1 MTTSTTTPRPRPA
14 PAATVTAGA
23 GTIRVACYLRISTDE
38 EHQPFSLGAQET
50 RLAAFVASQ
59 PGWEQ
64 VKTYTDQFSGAY
76 AERPALTDA
85 LRDARLGRYDILLV
99 YRVDRFA
106 RSLKVLVGLL
116 EELDAVGVAFRS
128 ATEPIDTSTATGRML
143 VQLLGVFAEFER
155 ATIID
160 RVVAGMERKAARGGW
175 PGGTVPYGL
184 RLDDD
189 HHLAI
194 EPSEFPL
201 IERIFTRYGNG
212 RAGALTIATELNND
226 GHRTRTGRRFSAKVV
241 LGILRN
247 RGYLGEISFREV
259 RHQPDEA
266 LIDPALFDKA
276 QALLAERGESY
287 DRRFAD
293 KHPDYL
299 LTGLIRCGHCHRN
312 YVGASARGKGHRY
325 RYYTCWTRQRYGK
338 DACTGERIRADV
350 LEQAVFAA
358 LLAIYA
364 DPELLERAIAAKT
377 RATANVAQLHHDEL
391 AATQAQLRKTE
402 AAIER
407 YMHAFEAGTITEDM
421 FGTRVRDLGHKARA
435 LQARHTKLIEAVEEA
450 DLNPPTAADIEALRR
465 ELEDQIQSGSE
476 QRRKGIAH
484 AFVKDLVVEGR
495 DAIRPSF
502 YVRGGLPPNLDPP
515 LPDTPD
521 GNGETP
527 SNQRGFRSM
536 TPTVETRGIE
546 PLTPA
551 LQRQCSAN

>member
-1 MTTSTTTPRPRPA
+1 MTTTTPRPRPA
-14 PAATVTAGA
+14 PATTLAAGA
-23 GTIRVACYLRISTDE
+23 GSVRVACYLRISTDE

-76 AERPALTDA
+76 AQRPALTDA

-116 EELDAVGVAFRS
+116 EELEAVGVAFRS

-184 RLDDD
+184 RLDEE

-194 EPSEFPL
+194 EPTEFP
-201 IERIFTRYGNG
+201 IVERIFTRYGNE

-247 RGYLGEISFREV
+247 RGYLGEVSFRDV
-259 RHQPDEA
+259 RHQPDQA
-266 LIDPALFDKA
+266 LIDPALFEKA

-287 DRRFAD
+287 DRRFTD

-299 LTGLIRCGHCHRN
+299 LTGLITCGNCHRR
-312 YVGASARGKGHRY
+312 YVGSAAHGKGHRY
-325 RYYTCWTRQRYGK
+325 RYYACWTRQRYGK

-350 LEQAVFAA
+350 LEAAVFEA
-358 LLAIYA
+358 LIALYT
-364 DPELLERAIAAKT
+364 DPDLIERAIATKT
-377 RATANVAQLHHDEL
+377 RDTLSAARLHQDEI
-391 AATQAQLRKTE
+391 AATESQLKKTE

-407 YMHAFEAGTITEDM
+407 YMHAFESGSITEDM
-421 FGTRVRDLGHKARA
+421 FGTRVRDLGNKVRT
-435 LQARHTKLIEAVEEA
+435 LRSRHAELSEAAEEA
-450 DLNPPTAADIEALRR
+450 DRNPPTDAAIEALRQ
-465 ELEDQIQSGSE
+465 ELEAEIKRGSDE
-476 QRRKGIAH
+476 RRKAIAQ
-484 AFVKDLVVEGR
+484 AFVSDLVVEER
-495 DAIRPSF
+495 DTIQPTF
-502 YVRGGLPPNLDPP
+502 YVRGELPPGISGATGEPP
-515 LPDTPD
+515 SD
-521 GNGETP
+521 EK
-527 SNQRGFRSM
+527 GFRAM
-536 TPTVETRGIE
+536 TPTVGAEGLE
-546 PLTPA
+546 PPTTA
-551 LQRQCSAN
+551 L

>member
-1 MTTSTTTPRPRPA
+1 MTTTTPRPSSV
-14 PAATVTAGA
+14 PAATL
-23 GTIRVACYLRISTDE
+23 GTGPGPIRVACYLRISTDE

-50 RLAAFVASQ
+50 RLGAFVTSQ
-59 PGWEQ
+59 PGWEH

-116 EELDAVGVAFRS
+116 EELEDAGVAFRS

-143 VQLLGVFAEFER
+143 IQLLGVFAEFER

-184 RLDDD
+184 RLDDC

-194 EPSEFPL
+194 EATEFP
-201 IERIFTRYGNG
+201 IVERIFTRYASE

-226 GHRTRTGRRFSAKVV
+226 GHRTRAGRRFSAKVV

-247 RGYLGEISFREV
+247 RGYLGEVSFRDV
-259 RHQPDEA
+259 RHQPEDA

-276 QALLAERGESY
+276 QVLLAERGEGY
-287 DRRFAD
+287 DRRFTD

-299 LTGLIRCGHCHRN
+299 LTGLITCGRCQRN
-312 YVGASARGKGHRY
+312 YVGAAARGKGHRY

-338 DACTGERIRADV
+338 DACTGDRIRADV

-358 LLAIYA
+358 LLAVYA
-364 DPELLERAIAAKT
+364 DPELLERAIAAKAQDT
-377 RATANVAQLHHDEL
+377 ATAARLHQDEI
-391 AATQAQLRKTE
+391 AATEAELKKTE

-407 YMHAFEAGTITEDM
+407 YMHAFEAGSVTEDM
-421 FGTRVRDLGHKARA
+421 FGTRVRDLGNKLRA
-435 LQARHTKLIEAVEEA
+435 LRARHAELAEAAEA
-450 DLNPPTAADIEALRR
+450 AAMHPPTAADIEALRD
-465 ELEDQIQSGSE
+465 ELEAEIHHGSE
-476 QRRKGIAH
+476 QRRKALAQ
-484 AFVKDLVVEGR
+484 AFIRLLVVEER
-495 DAIRPSF
+495 DTIQPSF
-502 YVRGGLPPNLDPP
+502 YIRGGLPPDM
-515 LPDTPD
+515 PDD
-521 GNGETP
+521 NSETP
-527 SNQRGFRSM
+527 SDGTGFRAM
-536 TPTVETRGIE
+536 TPTVRSSRLA
-546 PLTPA
+546 LTW
-551 LQRQCSAN
+551 SFDT